1 MVEQV
6 NEIPLLSSDIT
17 IRLDM
22 DVVRGLQGVDVI
34 LGVLDSEALDE
45 AVLMLDG
52 TSLLA
57 CLVLGLF
64 KLLGRGVLL
73 QSDVVKRHVD
83 LIVEERR
90 SKVAE
95 ECGEKEKEQ
104 RVCLRDTKRR
114 RRRRSRRKRVGGESK
129 EVKEGQA
136 VVEIRRSGGG
146 GGEGRF

>member
-1 MVEQV
+1 MSIELIRV
-6 NEIPLLSSDIT
+6 IT
-17 IRLDM
+17 Y
-22 DVVRGLQGVDVI
+22 
-34 LGVLDSEALDE
+34 
-45 AVLMLDG
+45 
-52 TSLLA
+52 
-57 CLVLGLF
+57 
-64 KLLGRGVLL
+64 
-73 QSDVVKRHVD
+73 VVKRHVD